1 MSALAG
7 CRALNFPGASL
18 GAKARLK
25 LGILSDVHIRE
36 MDNPDWDTRWL
47 VKAFE
52 YFRDNGADGVIIA
65 GDIAD
70 QG

>member
-1 MSALAG
+1 METRRSFLGGTIALSALAG

-47 VKAFE
+47 
-52 YFRDNGADGVIIA
+52 I
-65 GDIAD
+65 
-70 QG
+70 